1 MSSGFMTSIV
11 AFIQPFQLERVV
23 DALRSL
29 SRFPGMSV
37 SRVEGFGRLE
47 AHPPRKGE
55 RTEVDPFKP
64 KVRLEIYCR
73 GTDAASI
80 VETIRHA
87 ARTGNRG
94 DGLIL
99 VGDLA
104 GVYRIRTSEEG
115 QSALSSSTDETAGT

>member
-1 MSSGFMTSIV
+1 MNSIV

-29 SRFPGMSV
+29 PRFPGISV

-64 KVRLEIYCR
+64 RVRLEIYCR
-73 GTDAASI
+73 GTDVASI
-80 VETIRHA
+80 AETIRQA
-87 ARTGNRG
+87 ARTGNPG

-104 GVYRIRTSEEG
+104 WVYRIRTDEEG
-115 QSALSSSTDETAGT
+115 QSALGSSADETAGR

>member
-1 MSSGFMTSIV
+1 MNSIV

-29 SRFPGMSV
+29 PRFPGMSV

-55 RTEVDPFKP
+55 RTEIDPFKP
-64 KVRLEIYCR
+64 KIRLEIYCL
-73 GTDAASI
+73 GTDVAAI
-80 VETIRHA
+80 VETIRQT
-87 ARTGNRG
+87 ARTGNPG

-104 GVYRIRTSEEG
+104 RVYRIRTDAEG
-115 QSALSSSTDETAGT
+115 QSA